1 MFIHCS
7 PIMFNPFFTDFHPLF
22 TYILLMVIDHG
33 HAMVV
38 SVHGTSVCLRQA
50 DQKHRIAQALLADAF
65 RWMRSTGG
73 SRTWESLP
81 GTLNNPIFLMET
93 TPFLCNDL
101 VHHPIETTI
110 KKLGCLEFQVA
121 GNNRVVLPY

>member
-1 MFIHCS
+1 
-7 PIMFNPFFTDFHPLF
+7 
-22 TYILLMVIDHG
+22 MVIDHG

-73 SRTWESLP
+73 
-81 GTLNNPIFLMET
+81 GAGHGN
-93 TPFLCNDL
+93 PFL
-101 VHHPIETTI
+101 VH
-110 KKLGCLEFQVA
+110 A
-121 GNNRVVLPY
+121 GLIT